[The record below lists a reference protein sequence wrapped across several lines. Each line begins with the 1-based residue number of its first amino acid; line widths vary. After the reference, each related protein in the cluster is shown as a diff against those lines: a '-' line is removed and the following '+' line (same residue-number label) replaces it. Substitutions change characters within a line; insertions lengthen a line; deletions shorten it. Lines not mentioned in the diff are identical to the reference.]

1 MSILT
6 KVLKWFTND
15 DEEKKKKSV
24 PKKKEEKKKALPQKT
39 ETKTKSL
46 PKKQEK
52 KEVYGPPVAKKENN
66 LPKKTETKPLP
77 KKQEK
82 KEVYGPPVANKTE
95 PKKNNTY
102 NLKSYEELVNP
113 VKTRTFMKQED
124 WKNPQKVQE
133 YFETLPKPKK
143 WNEKLN
149 RKDYLQGD
157 DKADVVNKF
166 IGSYGADK
174 LSDDIDNLNMYSDVY
189 DLAKKVNNLR
199 VQIKSDNF
207 RGVNNPENVINL
219 YIYETALREKANKDH
234 SFENEKSIFEELGI
248 REQEKPRDYV
258 EYYVDA
264 YRQSLDDNG
273 KKDSTVRKFADRRK
287 SDEEQAEKQRAY
299 KENMLKFEN
308 VASKY
313 GIKAEDFTSDDFKN
327 WREQNGVE
335 AVSYVTDTGR
345 ARIMYVSK
353 NKDAEKDA
361 AVLSE
366 LAGQNDKEKMVE
378 QKLGVAESATVGFL
392 DGVAGWLNDANEKLE
407 FSAAGLNP
415 KAFVTTSEVF
425 REQASEHP
433 VAYTTGQIGGNL
445 AVTLPAS
452 YAVGGLFGMSSTFAS
467 MPTWAQEAIKDFI
480 TLSSTSGLK
489 TTVQTGSLKEGA
501 KAAFRDGLSAMGG
514 GAASGGT
521 ASLLDDFF
529 ANPNLVNNTWNTML
543 KRSAPFIVGASDM
556 AGEGITDAAYA
567 GITGQEQRTGLDWLA
582 DGGTIFAFKLIESA
596 LGNKGVKNIETGK
609 QKADAFIDSYTAYR
623 ENPTAETA
631 KQLIKDGNS
640 LKRAIDKMGVDKETS
655 SAVKNMINF
664 VGDVAS
670 GKTEAKNLPT
680 TETVTPSLP
689 TKKVT
694 PVSTEGGKL
703 PNMPVVSKEG
713 ISFVINKRIPDG
725 LTETIA
731 TVKQRSGLD
740 VMVGKRY
747 ENGQLDTS
755 FRGVFDGQK
764 IIVSENATK
773 TDIFNEVIMHELTHG
788 IEGTKL
794 YSDISDY
801 VIKQMFGEDTNKLNT
816 AINEKI
822 EAYKGKQDLT
832 PDSARAELVA
842 DGIKKYVFADDV
854 NSIVSSDYTLGQKI
868 YDYITEILY
877 RLNKKF
883 GDLYNFDELKTAQRK
898 YRMALDEVKSGGM
911 TLDSNSYKNYN
922 ELNSSYLFVGE
933 KSSLAN
939 KSLLTIAKERFKNGE
954 NPESIFKDTGW
965 FKGKDNKWRYEIDDS
980 KMLFDKKGFINNPD
994 LLRLNELESKF
1005 IDTTI
1010 TQDEYNELKVLIN
1023 ATKGTRK
1030 SSKLSDYV
1038 RYDELFNSYPQLKT
1052 VNVKMVANL
1061 PKNENGHYNPSTNT
1075 IAIKSTL
1082 NDAKAKEIMVHEIQ
1096 HVVQHIE
1103 KFETGSNLKEA
1114 LDLVRDK
1121 AREYLVKNG
1130 ELNKVPISEIDQYVD
1145 DFLRKEYHTKDIN
1158 DIAYKAYR
1166 SLYGEKEARKAQERV
1181 NMDGVERR
1189 NTYPEYSERS
1199 WTKDEYGQTNM
1210 VGNSKQNDFA
1220 NSANI
1225 YEVEKQI
1232 QKEKSNQKVRDLEQ
1246 GLNVEQYSFASQND
1260 IESEIGT
1267 GYTMDNA
1274 EYSRLLNE
1282 RAMSRAEGERF
1293 ADETYRRFG
1302 KQDGGS
1308 RTETAA
1314 TRVIAPVYEGIDAD
1328 TINNTTNILVGNEQA
1343 LYQTRKEMRKIKEAL
1358 KPTEKQLAYIDKI
1371 AKGEAE
1377 ITDFSPDLKLDD
1389 FQDLINIKKE
1399 IAALENNGIKGF
1411 RERSRASFRDK
1422 IAGLVERSETW
1433 KDKFTKLQWDINPA
1447 ERNAYDTMGEDANEF
1462 IDTFIAPAKANGA
1475 NLKRYVAELKQ
1486 KIIDLNL
1493 TNKEFEAVQKYG
1505 EGLIRNASDKVV
1517 QAHKV
1522 FSEIAEQIKNDV
1534 NATLVLNG
1542 YKPIDNPKLHLD
1554 AFEFKQ
1560 ALKVLN
1566 GEADYE
1572 SINSGKIRQFI
1583 NIAQRNGIDSVNYDT
1598 RGKVTGTVSI
1608 PYYPHGQNLTTL
1620 QKVKKAMGFSQEVT
1634 ELPGEITGV
1643 TSEFKPNKKWVPNF
1657 LQRKGKNTDYSLT
1670 NWDNYIDNI
1679 AEVIFHTGDITKLR
1693 IFEAALRNKYS
1704 PAELDAEVRAAIDN
1718 MTNEELSEYLPT
1730 LNEKRNELSKHNNL
1744 INWINEYA
1752 NQLAGKKHSLD
1763 RGFEGEIGRRF
1774 YNLMDTV
1781 SNNWTLNQIAFNAS
1795 SWFNQFKQATNI
1807 ISENNPID
1815 VITAIGSNF
1824 FDKTP
1829 LKESDFIVTREG
1841 NLRLKESAISKIA
1854 FAVPQNIDRAMTSWA
1869 YRTKYNEVIRK
1880 GGTEAEAKKAADIYA
1895 GQVMGDRSKVGRP
1908 TIFGARNPIVRL
1920 FTTFQL
1926 ENINSWQHLLKD
1938 IPREKGWAI
1947 AFKTAIAMTIAN
1959 ALFNEGKEEI
1969 TGTQGIGFDPY
1980 EMAVETFKYFAKEEG
1995 VDIDSVKETY
2005 IENLSRLPF
2014 AQTALVF
2021 TGMEDV
2027 DRLPVVGTFKN
2038 MGNGR
2043 PEDVISF
2050 LNPFGGY
2057 NQARKTIQ
2065 GIGAVAKGGVY
2076 DNNGNLQYPIEQN
2089 AENYIKG
2096 ALFGKYSLPESR
2108 EYWDNNRRAL
2118 TEDETKEY
2126 NYRVEQGENPQDVYN
2141 EIYGR
2146 KEVRKEKSLTN
2157 EEYKKAVEEMVT
2169 EFDYGTSLELNNL
2182 YNQYKGT
2189 NSKATSIGVPTA
2201 SRNFSYN
2208 GEDYEL
2214 TTEQCA
2220 ELQNRYNEAY
2230 ATGID
2235 GILDDASLSTKE
2247 KYDKVSQIRKDVK
2260 ASVLSSF
2267 MKEQFDATGFNEDDE
2282 EEYRYRI
2289 NKGENA
2295 DAVYNE
2301 IVNRN
2306 DVKKQASKENKE
2318 YRNKADK
2325 LTTAF
2330 DEDAEYALDALY
2342 EAYKATNKD
2351 ATKIDVPKAG
2361 KVLTVNGVDIELTP
2375 EQNAELQN
2383 RFNTEYY
2390 NGIAGVLNDDSLTEG
2405 QKYNK
2410 IKTIR
2415 SGVQKRVK
2423 TQFFNELRSGNVQQ
2437 SAPVNDSGTKTF
2449 EELFMGASSSG
2460 TTQQSTPQNTPQ
2472 NAEQT
2477 KTFEE
2482 LFMGAKPSN
2491 SGVTFHQGVKITNY
2505 NDGKHKGM
2513 DFAVNTGTPIQ
2524 STVDGE
2530 VVTAKKIPNSY
2541 GTHVVIKD
2549 ANGNH
2554 HYFAHLSSFNV
2565 RVGDKVTRGQN
2576 IGKSGDTGNSTGPHL
2591 HYEVRVGND
2600 YSNQID
2606 PRNYL

>member
-6 KVLKWFTND
+6 KVLKWFTD
-15 DEEKKKKSV
+15 DEEEKKKKAL
-24 PKKKEEKKKALPQKT
+24 PKKE
-39 ETKTKSL
+39 KTKSL

-66 LPKKTETKPLP
+66 LPQKEETKPLP

-95 PKKNNTY
+95 AKKNNTY

-124 WKNPQKVQE
+124 WTNPQKVQE
-133 YFETLPKPKK
+133 HFETLPKPKK

-166 IGSYGADK
+166 IGTYGADK

-199 VQIKSDNF
+199 VQIKSDKF
-207 RGVNNPENVINL
+207 HGVNNPENVINL
-219 YIYETALREKANKDH
+219 YIYETALREKAKKD
-234 SFENEKSIFEELGI
+234 SSYDSPKLTESKKIEPILKWGEPKE
-248 REQEKPRDYV
+248 RDDV
-258 EYYVDA
+258 EYYVNSYSA
-264 YRQSLDDNG
+264 SLSEDG
-273 KKDSTVRKFADRRK
+273 KKNSTVRKFADRRK

-313 GIKAEDFTSDDFKN
+313 KIKAEDFTYAEFEKWKDANDVKGYSNPED
-327 WREQNGVE
+327 
-335 AVSYVTDTGR
+335 YTGT
-345 ARIMYVSK
+345 ITYFSK

-361 AVLSE
+361 AVLAQ
-366 LAGQNDKEKMVE
+366 LAEQNGKEKMAE
-378 QKLGVAESATVGFL
+378 QKTGVAESTAAGFVEGL
-392 DGVAGWLNDANEKLE
+392 AGWLHDANQKSQ

-415 KAFVTTSEVF
+415 KAFVAPSEVL

-433 VAYTTGQIGGNL
+433 VAYTMGQIGGNL

-452 YAVGGLFGMSSTFAS
+452 SAVSGLLGMSSTFAS
-467 MPTWAQEAIKDFI
+467 MPTWAQEAIKDFV
-480 TLSSTSGLK
+480 TFSSTSGLK

-514 GAASGGT
+514 GAASGKI

-543 KRSAPFIVGASDM
+543 KRSKPFVVGASDM

-582 DGGTIFAFKLIESA
+582 DGGTMFAFGLINSA
-596 LGNKGVKNIETGK
+596 FGNKGLKNVETGK

-623 ENPTAETA
+623 ENPNAETA
-631 KQLIKDGNS
+631 KRLIKDGNS

-670 GKTEAKNLPT
+670 GKTEVKNLPT

-689 TKKVT
+689 VKKVT

-703 PNMPVVSKEG
+703 PNTSVVRKDG
-713 ISFVINKRIPDG
+713 ISFEINKTVPDG

-747 ENGQLDTS
+747 KNGQLDTS

-801 VIKQMFGEDTNKLNT
+801 VIKQMFGGDNAKLDT
-816 AINEKI
+816 AIKEKI
-822 EAYKGKQDLT
+822 DSYKGKQALADE
-832 PDSARAELVA
+832 DARAELVA

-854 NSIVSSDYTLGQKI
+854 NSIIKSDYTLGQKI

-898 YRMALDEVKSGGM
+898 YRMALDEVKRNGVQNNNMGYSIETIPG
-911 TLDSNSYKNYN
+911 T
-922 ELNSSYLFVGE
+922 
-933 KSSLAN
+933 N
-939 KSLLTIAKERFKNGE
+939 KKYVKFGRDLKLGKTKEE
-954 NPESIFKDTGW
+954 W
-965 FKGKDNKWRYEIDDS
+965 
-980 KMLFDKKGFINNPD
+980 
-994 LLRLNELESKF
+994 
-1005 IDTTI
+1005 
-1010 TQDEYNELKVLIN
+1010 
-1023 ATKGTRK
+1023 
-1030 SSKLSDYV
+1030 
-1038 RYDELFNSYPQLKT
+1038 
-1052 VNVKMVANL
+1052 
-1061 PKNENGHYNPSTNT
+1061 
-1075 IAIKSTL
+1075 
-1082 NDAKAKEIMVHEIQ
+1082 
-1096 HVVQHIE
+1096 
-1103 KFETGSNLKEA
+1103 
-1114 LDLVRDK
+1114 
-1121 AREYLVKNG
+1121 
-1130 ELNKVPISEIDQYVD
+1130 
-1145 DFLRKEYHTKDIN
+1145 
-1158 DIAYKAYR
+1158 
-1166 SLYGEKEARKAQERV
+1166 
-1181 NMDGVERR
+1181 
-1189 NTYPEYSERS
+1189 
-1199 WTKDEYGQTNM
+1199 
-1210 VGNSKQNDFA
+1210 
-1220 NSANI
+1220 SANI
-1225 YEVEKQI
+1225 EKYIKDNVTKNGSITIVTEDGDSIVINGRTAWKIADVQKTKDGVKVPMSDSELRVKYEAGAHIDELVEISKRGNKTEPDDGSHDWADEWNYRTAFFEDSKGDKYRMRISVGINPVESAAYNVGDIVKRGDLRNGPSSAIADGGALNGDAPRGIVYHDKSQLSSENKTEM
-1232 QKEKSNQKVRDLEQ
+1232 QLAYEKALAKSGN
-1246 GLNVEQYSFASQND
+1246 NEQYSFASQND
-1260 IESEIGT
+1260 IDSEIGT

-1274 EYSRLLNE
+1274 EYSGLLNE

-1302 KQDGGS
+1302 KQDDGS

-1343 LYQTRKEMRKIKEAL
+1343 LYQTRKEMRKIKDAL

-1371 AKGEAE
+1371 ARGEAE
-1377 ITDFSPDLKLDD
+1377 ITDFSPDLKLED

-1433 KDKFTKLQWDINPA
+1433 KDKFTKLQWDINTA

-1462 IDTFIAPAKANGA
+1462 IDTFISPAKANDA
-1475 NLKRYVAELKQ
+1475 NLKRYVRELKQ

-1493 TNKEFEAVQKYG
+1493 TDKEFKAVQLYG

-1522 FSEIAEQIKNDV
+1522 FTEVAEQIKNDV

-1679 AEVIFHTGDITKLR
+1679 SEVIFHTGDITKLR

-1718 MTNEELSEYLPT
+1718 MTNEELAEYLPT

-1763 RGFEGEIGRRF
+1763 RGFESEIGRRF
-1774 YNLMDTV
+1774 YNVMDTE
-1781 SNNWTLNQIAFNAS
+1781 SNNWTLNQIAFNVS

-1841 NLRLKESAISKIA
+1841 NLRLKESAISKHA

-1947 AFKTAIAMTIAN
+1947 AFRTAIAMTIAN

-1995 VDIDSVKETY
+1995 VDIDSLKETY

-2038 MGNGR
+2038 MVNGR

-2065 GIGAVAKGGVY
+2065 GIGAVAKGGEY

-2169 EFDYGTSLELNNL
+2169 EFDYGTSLELNKI
-2182 YNQYKGT
+2182 YDEYKNT
-2189 NSKATSIGVPTA
+2189 DSKATTIGVPTA

-2214 TTEQCA
+2214 TPEQCA
-2220 ELQNRYNEAY
+2220 ELQNKYNEAY
-2230 ATGID
+2230 STGID

-2267 MKEQFDATGFNEDDE
+2267 MKEQFDATGFNENDE

-2289 NKGENA
+2289 KKGENA

-2306 DVKKQASKENKE
+2306 EVKKQASKENKE
-2318 YRNKADK
+2318 YRNQADK

-2330 DEDAEYALDALY
+2330 DKDAENALDALY
-2342 EAYKATNKD
+2342 KSYKATNKD
-2351 ATKIDVPKAG
+2351 ASKIDVPKAG

-2390 NGIAGVLNDDSLTEG
+2390 NGIAGVLSDDSLTEG

-2423 TQFFNELRSGNVQQ
+2423 IQFFNEFRSGNVQQ

-2460 TTQQSTPQNTPQ
+2460 TSQQSAPQ

-2477 KTFEE
+2477 KSFEE
-2482 LFMGAKPSN
+2482 LFMGAKPVN
-2491 SGVTFHQGVKITNY
+2491 SSVTFHQGVKITNY
-2505 NDGKHKGM
+2505 NDGNHKGM
-2513 DFAVNTGTPIQ
+2513 DFALNTGTPIQ

-2549 ANGNH
+2549 ANGNY

-2565 RVGDKVTRGQN
+2565 KVGDKVTRGQN
-2576 IGKSGDTGNSTGPHL
+2576 IGKSGNTGKSTGPHL

-2600 YSNQID
+2600 YGKQID
-2606 PRNYL
+2606 PQIYL